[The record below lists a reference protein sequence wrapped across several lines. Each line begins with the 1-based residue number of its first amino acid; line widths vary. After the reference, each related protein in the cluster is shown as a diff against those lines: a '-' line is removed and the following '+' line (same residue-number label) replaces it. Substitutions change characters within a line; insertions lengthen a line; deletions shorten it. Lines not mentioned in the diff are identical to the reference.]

1 MLKTKVKM
9 AWRIAEN
16 PQLACQRYLIFH
28 LRVFGGVL
36 VTRLFS
42 FMCWV
47 VLLCF
52 VCLLPVFCLSSSCVL
67 FVFILCFVC
76 LHPVFCVLF
85 VFIMCFACLLPVF
98 CLSSSCVLCGQ
109 LLWNDYSEMSVFD
122 CSLGFPSRLFDI
134 NLISGAMVTCPN
146 MCIFTIQY

>member
-1 MLKTKVKM
+1 
-9 AWRIAEN
+9 
-16 PQLACQRYLIFH
+16 
-28 LRVFGGVL
+28 
-36 VTRLFS
+36 
-42 FMCWV
+42 
-47 VLLCF
+47 
-52 VCLLPVFCLSSSCVL
+52 L

-85 VFIMCFACLLPVF
+85 VFILCFVCLHPVFCLSSSCVLCFVCLHPVFCVLFVFILCFVF

-134 NLISGAMVTCPN
+134 SLISGAMVTCPKYVYLYH
-146 MCIFTIQY
+146 TILIILWTNAKDA